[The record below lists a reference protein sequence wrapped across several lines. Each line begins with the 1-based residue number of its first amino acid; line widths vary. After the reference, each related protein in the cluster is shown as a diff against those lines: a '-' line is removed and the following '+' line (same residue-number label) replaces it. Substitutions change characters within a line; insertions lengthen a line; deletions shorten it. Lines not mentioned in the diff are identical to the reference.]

1 MIVVK
6 DAMVLIHLAKTSL
19 LGTSCEYFEDV
30 VIPEKIQ
37 EETVGEG
44 KRKNYPDAVLIKE
57 LIKEGKITT
66 VDIQEKELIERAKK
80 FNIQG
85 GEAEALAL
93 YWERD
98 ADFLATDD
106 DNVRS
111 KKTILGINI
120 IGTLSILIKL
130 FKADKVDRER
140 IAESLETLKDVGWF
154 SAAVLDKVRMEVGI
168 R

>member
-19 LGTSCEYFEDV
+19 LGTSCEFFGEV

-37 EETVGEG
+37 EETVGKG
-44 KRKNYPDAVLIKE
+44 KEENYPDAVLIEE
-57 LIKEGKITT
+57 LIEEGNITT
-66 VDIQEKELIERAKK
+66 VEIEKEGLIERAKK

-111 KKTILGINI
+111 KKTILGINM
-120 IGTLSILIKL
+120 IGTLSILTEL

-140 IAESLETLKDVGWF
+140 IAESLEILKEVGWF